1 MSRRSV
7 TNDRYRVEQKGH
19 TRKSAS
25 AAKPKRA
32 AGEVSSASAGKTS
45 AKSTPRRSFWSR
57 GPARAPLPAVE
68 NTPEMKRLRGWWFA
82 CIGVALVTALA
93 VWVVKPGGKAID
105 PQISTVLLGLYA
117 VALAGAFYIEFGPLR
132 RARTAAIAAAKK
144 GGKGGKGAQP
154 ASKASPAKASSSVDS
169 APKAQAVTSAGAAG
183 WLAGLFK
190 RRKTGDGEGDGA

>member
-32 AGEVSSASAGKTS
+32 AGEVSSASAGKSS
-45 AKSTPRRSFWSR
+45 AKASPKRSLWSR
-57 GPARAPLPAVE
+57 GPARERLPAVE

-105 PQISTVLLGLYA
+105 PQISSVLLGLYA
-117 VALAGAFYIEFGPLR
+117 VALGGAFYIEFGPLR

-144 GGKGGKGAQP
+144 SGKGAQP
-154 ASKASPAKASSSVDS
+154 AKAVPAKAATPAAGS
-169 APKAQAVTSAGAAG
+169 APKAEAVTSAGAG
-183 WLAGLFK
+183 SWIAGLFK
-190 RRKTGDGEGDGA
+190 RKKSEDGEGDGA